1 MNMAPRRRR
10 TSQRCIVFNPVM
22 QVEVREVKAILIV
35 VPLQHICREI
45 WHEEAEARSE
55 IVCGSNLR
63 TEFIELDVLSIAG
76 QNTYRF

>member
-1 MNMAPRRRR
+1 M
-10 TSQRCIVFNPVM
+10 FNPVV
-22 QVEVREVKAILIV
+22 QVKVREVETVLVIV
-35 VPLQHICREI
+35 PFQHICREI

-63 TEFIELDVLSIAG
+63 AEFIELDVLSIAG